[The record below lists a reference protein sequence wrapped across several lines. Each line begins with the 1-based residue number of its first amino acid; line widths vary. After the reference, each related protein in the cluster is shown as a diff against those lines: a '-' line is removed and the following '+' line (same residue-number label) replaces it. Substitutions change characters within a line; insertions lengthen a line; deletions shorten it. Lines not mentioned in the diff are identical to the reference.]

1 MSLAFFPGGSGPS
14 ALEKKSLGK
23 QDDIN
28 SIEATRGQQSVSYG
42 QRHLRVVLCP
52 RQPWALSQSGGS
64 QTPEGS
70 GMHLVFVWGLL
81 ILLTACR
88 LQSSSWRITA
98 QGKIHF
104 PVACGPCGLR
114 QISVFL
120 SLGLQSTDHDSP
132 PSSMAGFRHQ

>member
-1 MSLAFFPGGSGPS
+1 MSLAPFPGGSGPS
-14 ALEKKSLGK
+14 ALEKNLLGNK
-23 QDDIN
+23 MTSTPLKPQGG
-28 SIEATRGQQSVSYG
+28 SRVSPMG
-42 QRHLRVVLCP
+42 KASQGGLAS
-52 RQPWALSQSGGS
+52 RQPWALSHSGGP

-70 GMHLVFVWGLL
+70 GMHLVFVRGLL

-120 SLGLQSTDHDSP
+120 SLGLQPTDHDSP